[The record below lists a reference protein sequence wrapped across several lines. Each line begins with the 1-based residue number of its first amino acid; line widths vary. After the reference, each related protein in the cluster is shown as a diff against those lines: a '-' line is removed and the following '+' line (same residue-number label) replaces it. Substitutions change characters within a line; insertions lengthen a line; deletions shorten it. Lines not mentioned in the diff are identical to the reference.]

1 MFRFRLQSVLNVRE
15 RLARI
20 RQKEFSE
27 VLTRRQSLEARI
39 DAHHAD
45 IAKASHYVDRANQQ
59 SPSVF
64 SLEMFG
70 GFKSRLTAEIA
81 LIEKQVHEQDQELEA
96 KRTALVEAKR
106 AQRSLEI
113 LRDKAHDRYKHDLNH
128 RERVTMDEVA
138 SNYFVYTSR

>member
-1 MFRFRLQSVLNVRE
+1 MFHFRLQTVLEVRE

-27 VLTRRQSLEARI
+27 VLAKQQTLEMQI
-39 DAHHAD
+39 HAHEQD
-45 IAKASHYVDRANQQ
+45 IARAAAFVDQ
-59 SPSVF
+59 SNRNAPSVF

-70 GFKSRLTAEIA
+70 NYKQRL
-81 LIEKQVHEQDQELEA
+81 KQEMRLLEQQVRELSQELEA
-96 KRTALVEAKR
+96 KRATMVEAKR

-113 LRDKAHDRYKHDLNH
+113 LRDKANERYERDLNH